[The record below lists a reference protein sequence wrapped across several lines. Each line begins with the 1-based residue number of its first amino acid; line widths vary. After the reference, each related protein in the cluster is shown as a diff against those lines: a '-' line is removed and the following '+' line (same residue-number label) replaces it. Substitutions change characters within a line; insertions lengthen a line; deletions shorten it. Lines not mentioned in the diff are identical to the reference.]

1 MQPTPLFGENSLGDR
16 HCGVDLKRQ
25 ERNVR
30 RMTSVLFA
38 TIPGAARW
46 GMIVV
51 TVFLWTARVLA
62 VEPTAEEARLIT
74 APYSGPHFAGIL
86 TCARLDEA
94 SGLAASRR
102 DPDLLW
108 SHNDSDAEP
117 ELFALSRSGVHRG
130 LVRVRGA
137 INDDWESIRSFEKDG
152 RSWLA
157 IGDIGFDNG
166 KRTQFTIYVV
176 PEPDPHELCPD
187 QVLEVEVAWSFS
199 FTYDDGAARDCES
212 MAVDVGEGAIYLLEK
227 RVYPSSLYRLPLRP
241 SNGELQVP
249 VRIASVTTIPQPDDV
264 LAKTRSVKASWRANS
279 TDMDF
284 AADGSAAVVVTYA
297 NAYLF
302 PRAPG
307 ESWQDAFARSPQR
320 LPTFHLDIAE
330 PEAICFGA
338 DSRTIY
344 ITCEKPPAPVLR
356 YEALAPIPSP
366 VNP

>member
-1 MQPTPLFGENSLGDR
+1 M
-16 HCGVDLKRQ
+16 DL
-25 ERNVR
+25 ERREHKVR
-30 RMTSVLFA
+30 RMKRALFP
-38 TIPGAARW
+38 TTPWVARW
-46 GMIVV
+46 GTIVV
-51 TVFLWTARVLA
+51 TVFLLMTCVFA
-62 VEPTAEEARLIT
+62 VEPTVEEARLVT
-74 APYSGPHFAGIL
+74 AAYSGPHFAGIL

-117 ELFALSRSGVHRG
+117 ELFALTRAGVHRG

-137 INDDWESIRSFEKDG
+137 INDDWEAIRSFEKDG
-152 RSWLA
+152 QSWLV

-166 KRTQFTIYVV
+166 KRTRFTIYVV
-176 PEPDPHELCPD
+176 PEPDPRELCPD
-187 QVLEVEVAWSFS
+187 SVLEVDVAWSFS
-199 FTYDDGAARDCES
+199 FSYDDGAARDCES

-227 RVYPSSLYRLPLRP
+227 RVYPSGLYRLPLRP
-241 SNGELQVP
+241 SGDELQITE
-249 VRIASVTTIPQPDDV
+249 RIGSVTTIPQPDAD

-307 ESWQDAFARSPQR
+307 ESWQEAFARSPQR
-320 LPTFHLDIAE
+320 LPTFHLDVAE

-356 YEALAPIPSP
+356 YEALSPILSSKQP
-366 VNP
+366 